1 MENEQPDENNNDMSS
16 TAADWESRTLCSD
29 GNCIGVIGPDG
40 RCKEC
45 GLPYDGP
52 AIEGQTF
59 EADDYDDDDDYGDDD
74 DQTNLV
80 SEASDDQSWK
90 NRQLCSDG
98 NCIGVIGPD
107 GRCKECGKRF
117 KG

>member
-1 MENEQPDENNNDMSS
+1 MENEQPDESNNDMSS
-16 TAADWESRTLCSD
+16 SEADWESRTLCSD

-45 GLPYDGP
+45 GLAYDGP
-52 AIEGQTF
+52 APEGQAI
-59 EADDYDDDDDYGDDD
+59 EADDYDDYDDYDDGDEEMG
-74 DQTNLV
+74 V
-80 SEASDDQSWK
+80 ASETSDDSDWE

-98 NCIGVIGPD
+98 NCIGVIGPN